1 MFPILLASL
10 LATPLGW
17 GLVDETKVRCDRM
30 RIYSTE
36 LDVKWIICA
45 SKIYEYKT
53 INGKKQPPVD
63 RTLRR

>member
-17 GLVDETKVRCDRM
+17 GIVDGTRHKCDRM
-30 RIYSTE
+30 QIYSTE
-36 LDVKWIICA
+36 TDMKWVICA
-45 SKIYEYKT
+45 SKIYEYR
-53 INGKKQPPVD
+53 IMNGKRLKPID